1 MFGVSKPICPEASLT
16 HDGTRLLHQRSKRSG
31 KQRVSRKAAAPWS
44 RGCCRSGVFAL
55 DILSSRYSIGLPGG
69 GAYAPHKC
77 FAASKTL
84 RRGNLFTPSI
94 QIPRTGGRLRRPEPK
109 KKDMTCGHVFL
120 FCKGRLRSIFSRN
133 KTKTP
138 QSGGL
143 RALAPEASESTN
155 STTRAN
161 GEVEQLYCSV
171 QALYY
176 HIRERVS
183 SFFCGI
189 LSFSFLPL

>member
-77 FAASKTL
+77 FAESKTL

-138 QSGGL
+138 QSGG
-143 RALAPEASESTN
+143 PESESSASESD
-155 STTRAN
+155 SEAK
-161 GEVEQLYCSV
+161 
-171 QALYY
+171 
-176 HIRERVS
+176 S
-183 SFFCGI
+183 SGM
-189 LSFSFLPL
+189 SAR